1 MKVIVTNRGCETQ
14 TSLQPYATQS
24 SPSAIGTHA
33 SGVLAQNQ
41 HAGSVRTDLSLKGH
55 YFE

>member
-1 MKVIVTNRGCETQ
+1 VGVKHKPLCNRMQ
-14 TSLQPYATQS
+14 LRAP
-24 SPSAIGTHA
+24 PSAIGTHA

-41 HAGSVRTDLSLKGH
+41 HAGSVRTYLSLKGH